1 MKRRLL
7 ITLLLFIT
15 PLQAEEQEQSSRQQ
29 AESSATTT
37 EATAK
42 EEAEPA
48 PEAGNLRA
56 RELGEAFRNFQPSE
70 EISAD
75 NAVSF
80 PVDI

>member
-1 MKRRLL
+1 MKQLL
-7 ITLLLFIT
+7 LMTLLLFIT
-15 PLQAEEQEQSSRQQ
+15 PLQAEEQEQPSQQQ
-29 AESSATTT
+29 AASTATTS
-37 EATAK
+37 EATAE

-56 RELGEAFRNFQPSE
+56 RELGDAFRNFQPSE